1 MRLRFPRRVRRHA
14 CDPQWFE
21 PSPLV
26 WFEVILAEIRAAR
39 RGLRP

>member
-1 MRLRFPRRVRRHA
+1 MRLRRRVRRHA
-14 CDPQWFE
+14 AEQTWFE

-26 WFEVILAEIRAAR
+26 WFEVIIAEIKAAR